1 MGLYEINHEI
11 QRIEDSVDYVVSD
24 GTWIDMETG
33 EIITQ
38 EEIEK
43 RYAGLK
49 MEKDEVLRW
58 LAKLVLNDKAEI
70 DALKAEEARLK
81 ARRAVREKNV
91 ERLLAILD
99 RECAGEKKDL
109 GVATA
114 SYRVSHFLD
123 YPADKAK
130 DIIEWCK
137 KHRHKE
143 CIVVKEP
150 ELSKTELTKL
160 LKAGVNVPNVEMSE
174 RKNFSLK

>member
-58 LAKLVLNDKAEI
+58 LAKLVLNDKAE
-70 DALKAEEARLK
+70 EARRK

-143 CIVVKEP
+143 GIGVKEP